1 MADTTTERISFI
13 CGQHKLRPDGPEAL
27 LEGRATSVLLVIGA
41 GPYGIATAARAI
53 EKGIETVVL
62 GRPFGF
68 WMDNMPEGMYLRSG
82 PDWHLDASGIHTF
95 EAYLEERGIDAAEI
109 DPIPIAVFLDY
120 ARWFQQEK
128 DVVVDE
134 RLVMSVGLD
143 REALGD
149 EVNGH
154 RFEVRLADGEQLV
167 ADAVV
172 AAPGVRYFQ
181 NRPDWSTGLSDSVC
195 SHTCDL
201 VHFNDF
207 AGARVLIVGGRQSAY
222 EWAALIGEHGAE
234 RVDIVHRHE
243 VPRFERVSWR
253 FANEYVDRIVASP
266 GWWRSL
272 PASDQETIARKF
284 WEVGRLTLEWWL
296 TPRLQGER
304 FHRRPGTAVVAAR
317 TAGGGIDVK
326 LSDGTELAVDRIVL
340 ATGYKADLARVPYL
354 SDVLPLVATADGFPL
369 LDDAFQTSLPG
380 LFMPGFTGTR
390 DFGPF
395 FGFTKGCPAAADL
408 VVRGLSRR

>member
-1 MADTTTERISFI
+1 
-13 CGQHKLRPDGPEAL
+13 
-27 LEGRATSVLLVIGA
+27 VLVVIGG
-41 GPYGIATAARAI
+41 GPYAIAAAARAI
-53 EKGIETVVL
+53 ENGIETVVL
-62 GRPFGF
+62 GRPLGF
-68 WMDNMPEGMYLRSG
+68 WTDNMPDGMYLRSG
-82 PDWHLDASGIHTF
+82 PDWHLDASGVHTF
-95 EAYLEERGIDAAEI
+95 EAFLEERGIGVAEI
-109 DPIPIAVFLDY
+109 DPVPIAVFLDY
-120 ARWFQQEK
+120 ARWFQREK
-128 DVVVDE
+128 GVVVDE
-134 RLVMSVGLD
+134 RLVTSVRLD
-143 REALGD
+143 GD
-149 EVNGH
+149 AGRGDRATGD
-154 RFEVRLADGEQLV
+154 RFEVRLDDGAKLV

-181 NRPDWSTGLSDSVC
+181 NRPDWSAGLPEALC

-201 VHFNDF
+201 VRFDDL

-253 FANEYVDRIVASP
+253 FADEYVERTVASP
-266 GWWRSL
+266 TWWRSL
-272 PASDQETIARKF
+272 PVSQQQVIARKF

-296 TPRLQGER
+296 MPRLQGER
-304 FHRRPGTAVVAAR
+304 FRRRPGTTVVAVSADGAGAAR
-317 TAGGGIDVK
+317 VQ
-326 LSDGTELAVDRIVL
+326 LSDGTELAVDHIVL
-340 ATGYKADLARVPYL
+340 ATGYKADLARIPYL
-354 SDVLPLVATADGFPL
+354 DEVLPLVATAGGFPL

-408 VVRGLSRR
+408 VTRGLIRR

>member
-1 MADTTTERISFI
+1 M
-13 CGQHKLRPDGPEAL
+13 L
-27 LEGRATSVLLVIGA
+27 VVIGG

-62 GRPFGF
+62 GRPLGF
-68 WMDNMPEGMYLRSG
+68 WTDNMPEGMYLRSG
-82 PDWHLDASGIHTF
+82 PDWHLDASGVHTF
-95 EAYLEERGIDAAEI
+95 EAFLEERGIAAAEI
-109 DPIPIAVFLDY
+109 DPVPIAVFLDY
-120 ARWFQQEK
+120 ARWFQREK
-128 DVVVDE
+128 GVVVDE
-134 RLVMSVGLD
+134 RLVTSVGLD
-143 REALGD
+143 GD
-149 EVNGH
+149 PGQDDGASGH
-154 RFEVRLADGEQLV
+154 RFRVRLDDGAELV

-181 NRPDWSTGLSDSVC
+181 NMPDWSAGLPDGLC

-201 VHFNDF
+201 VRFDDF

-234 RVDIVHRHE
+234 QVDIVHRHE

-253 FANEYVDRIVASP
+253 FADEYVEQIVASP

-272 PASDQETIARKF
+272 PASEQEAIARKF

-296 TPRLQGER
+296 TPRLQGDR
-304 FHRRPGTAVVAAR
+304 FRRRPGTSVVAAS
-317 TAGGGIDVK
+317 TDGAGAARVQ
-326 LSDGTELAVDRIVL
+326 LSDGTELGVDRIVL

-354 SDVLPLVATADGFPL
+354 TEVLPLVATADGFPL

-408 VVRGLSRR
+408 VVRGLGRR

>member
-1 MADTTTERISFI
+1 MLA
-13 CGQHKLRPDGPEAL
+13 
-27 LEGRATSVLLVIGA
+27 VIGG

-53 EKGIETVVL
+53 EKGIETVVI
-62 GRPFGF
+62 GRPLGF
-68 WMDNMPEGMYLRSG
+68 WTDNMPEGMYLRSG
-82 PDWHLDASGIHTF
+82 PDWHLDASEIHTF
-95 EAYLEERGIDAAEI
+95 EAFLEEKGIGAEV
-109 DPIPIAVFLDY
+109 DPVPIAVFVDY
-120 ARWFQQEK
+120 ARWFQREK
-128 DVVVDE
+128 GVVIDE
-134 RLVMSVGLD
+134 RLVTSVGLD
-143 REALGD
+143 GD
-149 EVNGH
+149 PGPGDLASGH
-154 RFEVRLADGEQLV
+154 RFKVRLDDGSELV

-172 AAPGVRYFQ
+172 AAPGVGYFR
-181 NRPDWSTGLSDSVC
+181 NLPDWSPGLPNGLC

-201 VHFNDF
+201 VRFHDF

-222 EWAALIGEHGAE
+222 EWAALIGEGGAE
-234 RVDIVHRHE
+234 QVHIVHRHE

-253 FANEYVDRIVASP
+253 FADEYVERTVFCP

-272 PASDQETIARKF
+272 PAAEQERIARRF

-304 FHRRPGTAVVAAR
+304 FRRRPGTSVVAASPDGAG
-317 TAGGGIDVK
+317 TARVQ

-354 SDVLPLVATADGFPL
+354 AEILPLVAVAEGFPL

-390 DFGPF
+390 DFGPI
-395 FGFTKGCPAAADL
+395 FGFTKGCPAAAHH
-408 VVRGLSRR
+408 VVRGLATVVYPSPNADSGAGLERSVAFALN